1 VSLHGLASLAT
12 SAATAC
18 ELVAEGALAILV
30 HLLDSLHA
38 EVTVLRSAAR
48 ALANIASSARHGA

>member
-1 VSLHGLASLAT
+1 MLPEQALELREVSLHGLASLAT

-30 HLLDSLHA
+30 HLLDSL
-38 EVTVLRSAAR
+38 
-48 ALANIASSARHGA
+48 